1 VESSKLG
8 AKRKSGSETAAACY
22 QRAVECEKRARE
34 VVFYSSQAELLEIAS
49 RWKHLARSYEL
60 VEGLE
65 RVLIEVAKQLPKDEP
80 ANDN

>member
-1 VESSKLG
+1 VT
-8 AKRKSGSETAAACY
+8 AKRERESETAACFK
-22 QRAVECEKRARE
+22 RAAECENRARE

-65 RVLIEVAKQLPKDEP
+65 RVLVAVAKQLPKNEP

>member
-1 VESSKLG
+1 M
-8 AKRKSGSETAAACY
+8 RKTRCD
-22 QRAVECEKRARE
+22 

-60 VEGLE
+60 VEGLQ
-65 RVLIEVAKQLPKDEP
+65 RVLVAAAKQLPKNEP